1 MREAIKDRQGYP
13 DIPTLEQGES
23 TMLELFARLRKRR
36 KIRAFS
42 NDRNLVESQRK
53 KIINSAS
60 KAFRQK
66 GVNGVTMEDIARL
79 SRMCV
84 GSIYRY
90 FGSKE
95 DLLFSFW
102 EEFEMRLLE
111 YVVGRL
117 PEIRSMGPGQALKE
131 LLRAYI
137 STVDA
142 SRDQVLILY
151 LDARALPRADQETI
165 KRGDEILVGL
175 FEEAI
180 TRGIKSGDFKAG
192 NAKLCA
198 QNMKVLADSW
208 AVRGWALSETQTV
221 DQYIDYQTEFLIGG
235 LTADVK

>member
-1 MREAIKDRQGYP
+1 MREPIKGRKGYS
-13 DIPTLEQGES
+13 DISTLEQGER
-23 TMLELFARLRKRR
+23 TMAELFARLRKRR

-42 NDRNLVESQRK
+42 NDRNLVESRRK

-60 KAFRQK
+60 QAFRQK

-111 YVVGRL
+111 YVISRL
-117 PEIRSMGPGQALKE
+117 PEIRSMAPRQALKE
-131 LLRAYI
+131 LVRAYI

-151 LDARALPRADQETI
+151 LDARTLPKADQEII

-180 TRGIKSGDFKAG
+180 TRGIKSGDFKTG

-221 DQYIDYQTEFLIGG
+221 DQYIDCQTEFLMGG

>member
-1 MREAIKDRQGYP
+1 MRQPIKGRQGYP
-13 DIPTLEQGES
+13 DISALGQGEG
-23 TMLELFARLRKRR
+23 TMTELFDMLRKRR

-42 NDRNLVESQRK
+42 NDKNLVESQRK
-53 KIINSAS
+53 KIIGSAS

-79 SRMCV
+79 SRMSV

-102 EEFEMRLLE
+102 EGFEMRLLE
-111 YVVGRL
+111 YVISRL
-117 PEIRSMGPGQALKE
+117 PEIRSMAPRQALKE
-131 LLRAYI
+131 LVRAYI

-151 LDARALPRADQETI
+151 LDARALPKADQEII

-180 TRGIKSGDFKAG
+180 NRGIKSGDFKTG

-198 QNMKVLADSW
+198 QNIKVIADSW
-208 AVRGWALSETQTV
+208 AVRGWALRETQTV
-221 DQYIDYQTEFLIGG
+221 DQYIDHQTEFLMGG